1 MDGAEL
7 TKLEMQFNYMAS
19 PHSCCF
25 CRAARRPLVLKPQPP
40 RQTHR

>member
-19 PHSCCF
+19 PHSCCS
-25 CRAARRPLVLKPQPP
+25 CRALRLPLVFKAPTPH
-40 RQTHR
+40 QTHT